1 MVIAWILASL
11 ALVSQSQ
18 AMPAHDDYFAVWS
31 PDGREI
37 AFMSDRSG
45 DPEVY
50 VARADGGGLR
60 RLTETPGRDAHPAYT
75 PDGARLLFQ
84 SPRNDGQVR
93 LFAMATD
100 GSSQRQLAATQ
111 GFCGVPAV
119 SPDGRRVALMCSGR
133 ATAPGRD
140 EFPWRLFLMDIDG
153 GDLIPVGDG
162 PGNDQ
167 APIWTPDGTG
177 LVFFSDRSG
186 SDQLHQIDLST
197 GAVKALTQGPHSHR
211 AAAFTPDG
219 ETLLMMRQTTEGR
232 HEVRA
237 LDLRSGEDRLILET
251 ASGFGVPIA
260 SPDGRRIL
268 FPDAD
273 GDQAR
278 IGIADMDGS
287 NRGLIQFRD

>member
-1 MVIAWILASL
+1 MTVAWALAGL
-11 ALVSQSQ
+11 ALVSQFQ
-18 AMPAHDDYFAVWS
+18 AIPAHDDYFAMWS

-60 RLTETPGRDAHPAYT
+60 RLTDTPGRDAHPAYT
-75 PDGARLLFQ
+75 PDGAMLLFQ

-93 LFAMATD
+93 LFSMAAD
-100 GSSQRQLAATQ
+100 GSAQRQLAVTQ

-140 EFPWRLFLMDIDG
+140 EFPWRLFVMDIRG

-167 APIWTPDGTG
+167 APVWTPDGTG
-177 LVFFSDRSG
+177 LVYFSNQSG
-186 SDQLHQIDLST
+186 SDQLHRINLAT
-197 GAVKALTQGPHSHR
+197 GAVEALTQGPHSHR
-211 AAAFTPDG
+211 AAAFTSDG

-237 LDLRSGEDRLILET
+237 LDLASGDNRLILET
-251 ASGFGVPIA
+251 ASGFGTPVA

-268 FPDAD
+268 FPDAA

-287 NRGLIQFRD
+287 NRGLVEFRE